1 MKGLTCQCA
10 LQLPLRIGTEE
21 LICSD
26 GNLHKTHCI
35 FSKFHARFCGP
46 TSEPV
51 FRAGF
56 LIPLIIAGLEVR
68 PFSGRVFKPAF
79 NYFLQFFCIFR
90 CAFVPVFGQVWHGSV
105 AVGNGL
111 VLGVYRCGAE
121 HSSRLKDQAENTTN
135 GLTRI
140 GPKRRPSST
149 MRLRGLAP
157 QMVTAIRVH
166 GLVRKLSS
174 VYV

>member
-1 MKGLTCQCA
+1 M
-10 LQLPLRIGTEE
+10 
-21 LICSD
+21 
-26 GNLHKTHCI
+26 H

-68 PFSGRVFKPAF
+68 PLSGRIFEPAF
-79 NYFLQFFCIFR
+79 ICFFAVFCIFR
-90 CAFVPVFGQVWHGSV
+90 CASVQVFGQVWHGCV

-111 VLGVYRCGAE
+111 VLGVHRCGAE

-149 MRLRGLAP
+149 VE
-157 QMVTAIRVH
+157 QRVDH
-166 GLVRKLSS
+166 LFRFRSARENTTWSTLSSRKLRSEGPYLS
-174 VYV
+174 MRFTASIAHRNGGTYLFGWKFT

>member
-1 MKGLTCQCA
+1 M
-10 LQLPLRIGTEE
+10 
-21 LICSD
+21 
-26 GNLHKTHCI
+26 H

-56 LIPLIIAGLEVR
+56 LIPLIIVGLEVR
-68 PFSGRVFKPAF
+68 PLSGRIFKPAF
-79 NYFLQFFCIFR
+79 RYFLQFFRIFR
-90 CAFVPVFGQVWHGSV
+90 CAFVPVFGQVWHGNV

-111 VLGVYRCGAE
+111 VLGVYRCRAE
-121 HSSRLKDQAENTTN
+121 HSSRLKEQAENTTN

-166 GLVRKLSS
+166 GLVGYGSLGLGWWRLVCLAIRRRSRGVCVCWVPRS
-174 VYV
+174 WAS